1 MSAIGHFLELS
12 VSTDDIRESA
22 DFWTRFGLAPAV
34 TGDIWSHRYAVFTDG
49 SLFVGLH
56 EYAFES
62 PAFTFVRP
70 DLAVC
75 LPSLAGA
82 GLDFVFAKTSDDE
95 FNEAGFRDPD
105 GHMVALLEARTF
117 SEPPAPPQPPAGP
130 FAHFA
135 LTTPDI
141 GGRLDFWAGL
151 GFAASEA
158 NGRGDVAGHGLAIAL
173 ETGPPGRP
181 PDVVFAA
188 DAVTDARERVIA
200 AGLAA
205 GPLRALSPDTE
216 GFELVSP
223 EGLRLR
229 VAGPAG

>member
-12 VSTDDIRESA
+12 VSTDDIRGSA
-22 DFWTRFGLAPAV
+22 DFWSRLGLAPAV
-34 TGDIWSHRYAVFTDG
+34 TGDTWSHRYAVFTDG
-49 SLFVGLH
+49 SLFLGIH

-70 DLAVC
+70 DLAAR
-75 LPSLAGA
+75 LPGLSDA
-82 GLDFVFAKTSDDE
+82 GLDFVFAKTDDDE

-117 SEPPAPPQPPAGP
+117 SEPQAPVQPVPGP

-135 LTTPDI
+135 LTTPDV
-141 GGRLDFWAGL
+141 GASLDFWAEL

-158 NGRGDVAGHGLAIAL
+158 NGRGDVAGHGLAISL
-173 ETGPPGRP
+173 ESGPPGRP
-181 PDVVFAA
+181 PALVFAA
-188 DAVTDARERVIA
+188 DAVADARERVIA

-205 GPLRALSPDTE
+205 GPLRTLAPESE
-216 GFELVSP
+216 GFEIVSP

-229 VAGPAG
+229 IAGAAG

>member
-1 MSAIGHFLELS
+1 MSAIGQFLELS

-34 TGDIWSHRYAVFTDG
+34 TGDTWSHRYAVFTDG
-49 SLFVGLH
+49 SLFLGLH

-70 DLAVC
+70 DLAAR
-75 LPSLAGA
+75 LPSLAEA

-95 FNEAGFRDPD
+95 FNEAGFRDLN
-105 GHMVALLEARTF
+105 GHMVALLEARTL
-117 SEPPAPPQPPAGP
+117 SEPTATTQPPAGP

-135 LTTPDI
+135 LAAPDV
-141 GGRLDFWAGL
+141 GRSLDFWAEL

-173 ETGPPGRP
+173 ESGPPGRP
-181 PDVVFAA
+181 PDLVFAA
-188 DAVTDARERVIA
+188 DAAADAREQVIA

-205 GPLRALSPDTE
+205 GPLRALAPETE